1 MSAEGTTQPKATL
14 EVFDPELGPQ
24 VLTLEKPVFR
34 LGRHRDNDLK
44 MPDNFVSRHHAEISF
59 DGQNYVFRDQGSS
72 CGSFINGR
80 KIDEKVLRD
89 GDSIRLGRKDA
100 REIAFRCDAALPA
113 EDSGGSEAQRVM
125 TVIDETQT
133 RFLNTSLLRQFSSG
147 AHTAASTVKRLS
159 ALYEVSSVMLSLK
172 NFNEVSEKLLDL
184 VFENI
189 PCERG
194 VVMLYDAKSAALAAE
209 AMRSTVDKANHFVP
223 SRTVTERAY
232 RENVALLSMDA
243 RSDSR
248 FALRESILLQ
258 AIRSVMCAP
267 IASAGRVWGVLYVDT
282 VTTKAVF
289 EQEDLEFLLA
299 IARQAGMAMANLHL
313 VEEQIKTIESFIR
326 ALAAS
331 IDARDDL
338 TAGHSARVG
347 RYSSSIAKYM
357 GWGAAER
364 KKLYYAGLLHDYG
377 KIGTREAI
385 LCKPGRL
392 TPEEYEHIKEHP
404 GHTMRILSQIHFT
417 EDLQDLP
424 LIAASHHERMDGK
437 GYPYGLVGD
446 QIPIGSRVIAVADYF
461 DALTHKRHYREPMPV
476 EEVIQLIKE
485 QVGSA
490 FDADVVEAFDQ
501 WVHKEYIPAQKR
513 RAARE
518 AAAGAADATLADAGN
533 LVAESSVESS

>member
-1 MSAEGTTQPKATL
+1 MSAELAAQPVAAL
-14 EVFDPELGPQ
+14 EIFDPELGPQ
-24 VLTLEKPVFR
+24 VINLDKPVFR

-44 MPDNFVSRHHAEISF
+44 MPDNFVSRHHAEITF
-59 DGQNYVFRDQGSS
+59 DGQNFVFRDQGSS

-80 KIDEKVLRD
+80 KTDEKVLRD
-89 GDSIRLGRKDA
+89 GDTIRLGRKDA
-100 REIAFRCDAALPA
+100 REISFRCDAAAAGADQAGP
-113 EDSGGSEAQRVM
+113 EAQRVM

-133 RFLNTSLLRQFSSG
+133 RFLNTSLLRQYSSG

-172 NFNEVSEKLLDL
+172 SFSEVSEKLLDL
-184 VFENI
+184 VFENL

-194 VVMLYDAKSAALAAE
+194 VVMLYDAKSAALAPE
-209 AMRSTVDKANHFVP
+209 AMRSTVDKANHFVA

-243 RSDSR
+243 RTDSR
-248 FALRESILLQ
+248 FAARESILLQ

-267 IASAGRVWGVLYVDT
+267 MASAGRVWGVLYVDT

-299 IARQAGMAMANLHL
+299 IARQAGMALGNLHL

-347 RYSSSIAKYM
+347 RYSSSIAKFL
-357 GWGAAER
+357 GWGPAER

-417 EDLQDLP
+417 EELQDLP
-424 LIAASHHERMDGK
+424 LIAASHHERIDGK

-446 QIPIGSRVIAVADYF
+446 QIPLGARVIAVADYF

-476 EEVIQLIKE
+476 DEVVELIKE
-485 QVGSA
+485 QIGTA
-490 FDADVVEAFDQ
+490 FDPEVVEAFDR
-501 WVHKEYIPAQKR
+501 WVHKEYIPSQQR

-518 AAAGAADATLADAGN
+518 AAAGAQADATMADAANG
-533 LVAESSVESS
+533 AESSLER

>member
-1 MSAEGTTQPKATL
+1 MSAEREQPSATL
-14 EVFDPELGPQ
+14 DIFDPDVGMRSLS
-24 VLTLEKPVFR
+24 LDNKIFK

-44 MPDNFVSRHHAEISF
+44 IPDNFVSRHHAEILF
-59 DGQNYVFRDQGSS
+59 DGANYLFRDNGSS

-80 KIDEKVLRD
+80 KTDEKVLRD

-100 REIAFRCDAALPA
+100 RELTFRWNAAPS
-113 EDSGGSEAQRVM
+113 DGGPVEEQQRIM

-133 RFLNTSLLRQFSSG
+133 RFLNTSLLKML
-147 AHTAASTVKRLS
+147 STGEQAPATTTVNRLS
-159 ALYEVSSVMLSLK
+159 ALYEATSVMLSLK
-172 NFNEVSEKLLDL
+172 DRKEVSEKLLNL
-184 VFENI
+184 VFENL

-194 VVMLYDAKSAALAAE
+194 VIMVYDQKQATLQPQV
-209 AMRSTVDKANHFVP
+209 MRSTIDSGNSFSP

-232 RENVALLSMDA
+232 KENVAVLSMDA
-243 RSDSR
+243 SNDSR
-248 FALRESILLQ
+248 FAARESIILQ

-267 IASAGRVWGVLYVDT
+267 IASASRVWGVLYVDT
-282 VTTKAVF
+282 VTTKKTF

-299 IARQAGMAMANLHL
+299 MARQAGIAMENIFLL
-313 VEEQIKTIESFIR
+313 EEQRKTIESFIR

-347 RYSSSIAKYM
+347 RYSSAIAKFM
-357 GWGAAER
+357 GWSPEER
-364 KKLYYAGLLHDYG
+364 KRLYYAGLLHDYG

-424 LIAASHHERMDGK
+424 LIASSHHEKMDGT
-437 GYPYGLVGD
+437 GYPYGLVMD
-446 QIPIGSRVIAVADYF
+446 QIPIGARIISVADFF
-461 DALTHKRHYREPMPV
+461 DALTHKRHYREPMPI
-476 EEVIQLIKE
+476 EEVVALVKE
-485 QVGSA
+485 QTGTA
-490 FDADVVEAFDQ
+490 FDPAVVDAFEQ
-501 WVHKEYIPAQKR
+501 FVRKEYIPNQEKK
-513 RAARE
+513 AARE
-518 AAAGAADATLADAGN
+518 ATLQRGQTATGDPANTAATGD
-533 LVAESSVESS
+533 

>member
-1 MSAEGTTQPKATL
+1 MSVVPLPRATL
-14 EVFDPELGPQ
+14 DIFDPETGPR
-24 VLTLEKPVFR
+24 TLLLDKQVFR

-44 MPDNFVSRHHAEISF
+44 MPDNFVSRHHAEITF
-59 DGQNYVFRDQGSS
+59 DGVNFVFRDQGSS

-80 KIDEKVLRD
+80 KVDEKVLRD

-100 REIAFRCDAALPA
+100 REISFHWDEAAPS
-113 EDSGGSEAQRVM
+113 EDDPSVIEAQRVM
-125 TVIDETQT
+125 TVIDESQT
-133 RFLNTSLLRQFSSG
+133 RFLNTSLLKQYSTTG
-147 AHTAASTVKRLS
+147 HTAPNTVKRLS
-159 ALYEVSSVMLSLK
+159 ALYEVSTAMLSLK
-172 NFNEVSEKLLDL
+172 DFNEVSEKLLDL

-189 PCERG
+189 TCERG
-194 VVMLYDAKSAALAAE
+194 VVMLYDQKTASLNPG
-209 AMRSTVDKANHFVP
+209 AMRSTVDKANSFIP
-223 SRTVTERAY
+223 SRTITDRAHQ
-232 RENVALLSMDA
+232 ENVAILSMDA

-248 FALRESILLQ
+248 FAARESILLQ

-267 IASAGRVWGVLYVDT
+267 IASPSRVWGVLYVDT
-282 VTTKAVF
+282 VTTKTVF

-299 IARQAGMAMANLHL
+299 IARQAGMAMENLHL
-313 VEEQIKTIESFIR
+313 VDELHKTIESFIR

-357 GWGAAER
+357 DWSQPER
-364 KKLYYAGLLHDYG
+364 KRLYYAGLLHDYG

-424 LIAASHHERMDGK
+424 LVASSHHEKMDGT
-437 GYPYGLVGD
+437 GYPYGLPAE
-446 QIPIGSRVIAVADYF
+446 QIPMGSRVIAVADYF
-461 DALTHKRHYREPMPV
+461 DALTHKRHYREPMPIHDV
-476 EEVIQLIKE
+476 VQLIRD
-485 QVGSA
+485 QSGTA
-490 FDADVVEAFDQ
+490 FDPDVIAAFEQ
-501 WVHKEYIPAQKR
+501 FVYKEYIPSQQK

-518 AAAGAADATLADAGN
+518 AIAGVERDEGATIP
-533 LVAESSVESS
+533 AEATVE

>member
-1 MSAEGTTQPKATL
+1 MSLDPQPRATL
-14 EVFDPELGPQ
+14 DLFDPESGPRSI
-24 VLTLEKPVFR
+24 TLDKTTFR

-44 MPDNFVSRHHAEISF
+44 MPDNFVSRHHAEITF
-59 DGQNYVFRDQGSS
+59 DGTNFIFRDHGSS

-89 GDSIRLGRKDA
+89 GDTIRLGRKDA
-100 REIAFRCDAALPA
+100 REIAFHCDSAPAAEEDAAVL
-113 EDSGGSEAQRVM
+113 EAQRVM
-125 TVIDETQT
+125 TVIDESQT
-133 RFLNTSLLRQFSSG
+133 RFLNTSLLKQYSTG
-147 AHTAASTVKRLS
+147 GHAAASTVKRLS
-159 ALYEVSSVMLSLK
+159 ALYEVTTAMLSLK
-172 NFNEVSEKLLDL
+172 NFSEVSEKLLDL

-189 PCERG
+189 NCERG
-194 VVMLYDAKSAALAAE
+194 VVMLYEQKAATLNPE
-209 AMRSTVDKANHFVP
+209 AMRSAVDPANNFSP
-223 SRTVTERAY
+223 SRTITERAY
-232 RENVALLSMDA
+232 GENVAILSMDA

-248 FALRESILLQ
+248 FAARESILLQ

-267 IASAGRVWGVLYVDT
+267 IASASRVWGVLYVDT
-282 VTTKAVF
+282 VTTKTVF

-299 IARQAGMAMANLHL
+299 IARQAGMAMENLFL
-313 VEEQIKTIESFIR
+313 VEEQHKTIESFIR

-357 GWGAAER
+357 GWNAVER
-364 KKLYYAGLLHDYG
+364 KRLYYAGLLHDYG

-424 LIAASHHERMDGK
+424 LVASSHHEKMDGT
-437 GYPYGLVGD
+437 GYPYGLPAE
-446 QIPIGSRVIAVADYF
+446 QIPVGSRVIAVADYF
-461 DALTHKRHYREPMPV
+461 DALTHKRHYREPMPI
-476 EEVIQLIKE
+476 EEVIELIRG
-485 QVGSA
+485 QINTA
-490 FDADVVEAFDQ
+490 FDPEVVAAFEQ
-501 WVHKEYIPAQKR
+501 FVYKEYIPSQQK

-518 AAAGAADATLADAGN
+518 AVAAASKDAVSTEA
-533 LVAESSVESS
+533 SVEA